1 MNVPSACPRPLWIA
15 SLLALVAACRSGREV
30 SAAPDIQGSGSARP
44 APARAPTPPPSAPPK
59 VAASPVAPI
68 DDVVQLPAR
77 TSNGGPVFQIGRPRL
92 RIAAGGPSRL
102 QVSRSGKIAALSD
115 HPHSVS
121 IWDLSS
127 GALIRRLRNPKI
139 TPQDSG
145 QFFVLSPKGTWL
157 AVSFNVHLFLFKAP
171 FDGPPISTPCYDAHA
186 FSADESRLLCSK
198 SNPLILDI
206 ASNQIIGKAP
216 EDCWRGVPIGLTFSH
231 DQKAAYC
238 ITQTHIVRWDF
249 ATNAIA
255 EVASASTKF
264 ERFSL
269 ASNAPVMLLREDGNL
284 YRLDLVTGKKDFLL
298 QVGDASF
305 VASPSGKRAMV
316 LALKE
321 VLSVDLDTKVTTPL
335 AKIHAGIG
343 DIAYAQDAN
352 LLALISSSPFN
363 GIDDRYQILI
373 LDLATGLRTYPAP
386 TRFAAWLPDSSA
398 ALEKDGLFSTLILS
412 TSPAIGTRGTTDA
425 ATLAALAPKP
435 PLGAPAWASWISAG
449 PSGQLLLAEPRPR
462 SAIVPDL
469 RYARPCEPTFRLW
482 IPGKPGTGKEK
493 ILINPCTPIDDLIF
507 PRNDAGWFFDAGW
520 ILGLSTRV
528 AALFNSKGS
537 LVAKLSPGTPS
548 IPKKE
553 FRHEFWNAAFSPT
566 GKHLALLWHRAD
578 YGGDAPRPS
587 DPREDVMHRAD
598 DLDRVDCQRDR
609 FGDCKLEAFLEI
621 WSLGP
626 RPRRLWKERFSLP
639 ATANRTL
646 LEPKLPSGA
655 LAFDRTGQ
663 RVLVGFRDGDILI
676 RSLSDKNP
684 DLFGAKATAPLESL
698 HQVPVTRISVSP
710 DNRWVFSE
718 DASAEQRLWSLP
730 P

>member
-1 MNVPSACPRPLWIA
+1 MNIRAANTVPLMIT
-15 SLLALVAACRSGREV
+15 SLLALVAACRSGGEV
-30 SAAPDIQGSGSARP
+30 SASPDIRGKENARQ
-44 APARAPTPPPSAPPK
+44 APAVASTPQTPAPPK
-59 VAASPVAPI
+59 AAAAPVAPI
-68 DDVVQLPAR
+68 DDVLQLPTR
-77 TSNGGPVFQIGRPRL
+77 TSAGGAVFQLGIPRL
-92 RIAAGGPSRL
+92 RIAAGGLSRL

-115 HPHSVS
+115 HPHSISV
-121 IWDLSS
+121 WDLSS

-157 AVSFNVHLFLFKAP
+157 AVSFNVRLFLFKAP
-171 FDGPPISTPCYDAHA
+171 FDGPPISTPCYGAHA
-186 FSADESRLLCSK
+186 FSADESKLLCSTAELK
-198 SNPLILDI
+198 LLDI
-206 ASNQIIGKAP
+206 ATNQIIATAP
-216 EDCWRGVPIGLTFSH
+216 DSCWNGVSIGLTFSS
-231 DQKAAYC
+231 DQKSAYC
-238 ITQTHIVRWDF
+238 ITQKRVARWDF
-249 ATNAIA
+249 STGGTVSEIYTSPATI
-255 EVASASTKF
+255 
-264 ERFSL
+264 ERFSM
-269 ASNAPVMLLREDGNL
+269 ASGAPVLLLREDGKFSK
-284 YRLDLVTGKKDFLL
+284 LDLLTGKKDFIL
-298 QVGDASF
+298 QIGYEAF
-305 VASPSGKRAMV
+305 VALPSGKE
-316 LALKE
+316 ALMRTEKE
-321 VLSVDLDTKVTTPL
+321 VLRIDLQTKVPTPL
-335 AKIHAGIG
+335 AKVQAGIG
-343 DIAYAQDAN
+343 DLAYAQDAD
-352 LLALISSSPFN
+352 LLVLISSSPFN
-363 GIDDRYQILI
+363 GIDDRYQIQI

-412 TSPAIGTRGTTDA
+412 TGARGTTDA
-425 ATLAALAPKP
+425 ATFAALAPKP

-462 SAIVPDL
+462 SKIVPDL
-469 RYARPCEPTFRLW
+469 RYASDCEPTFRLW

-493 ILINPCTPIDDLIF
+493 ILINPCTDQNLVF
-507 PRNDAGWFFDAGW
+507 PNADAGWFLDAGW

-528 AALFNSKGS
+528 AALFNAKGA
-537 LVAKLSPGTPS
+537 LVAQLSPGTPS

-598 DLDRVDCQRDR
+598 DLDRIDCQRDR

-663 RVLVGFRDGDILI
+663 RLLVGFRDGDILI

-718 DASAEQRLWSLP
+718 DASAEQRLWALP

>member
-1 MNVPSACPRPLWIA
+1 MNVRAANTVPLMIT
-15 SLLALVAACRSGREV
+15 SLLALVAACRSGGEV
-30 SAAPDIQGSGSARP
+30 SASPDIREKENARQ
-44 APARAPTPPPSAPPK
+44 APAVASTPQTPAPPK
-59 VAASPVAPI
+59 AAAAPVAPI
-68 DDVVQLPAR
+68 DDVLQLPTR
-77 TSNGGPVFQIGRPRL
+77 TSAGGAVFQLGIPRL
-92 RIAAGGPSRL
+92 RLAAEDLAGL
-102 QVSRSGKIAALSD
+102 QVSRSGKIAAVSD
-115 HPHSVS
+115 HAHSVS

-127 GALIRRLRNPKI
+127 GTLLRRLQNPN
-139 TPQDSG
+139 PVSHDFG

-157 AVSFNVHLFLFKAP
+157 AVSFNVRLFLFKAP
-171 FDGPPISTPCYDAHA
+171 FDGPPISTPCYGAHA
-186 FSADESRLLCSK
+186 FSADESKLLCSTAELK
-198 SNPLILDI
+198 LLDI
-206 ASNQIIGKAP
+206 ATNQIIATAP
-216 EDCWRGVPIGLTFSH
+216 DTCRRGGGMDVTFSI
-231 DQKAAYC
+231 DEKFAYC
-238 ITQTHIVRWDF
+238 ITQKRVARWDF
-249 ATNAIA
+249 STNTVT
-255 EVASASTKF
+255 EVSSSTARIGNFSSAGG
-264 ERFSL
+264 
-269 ASNAPVMLLREDGNL
+269 APVMLLSEDDQL
-284 YRLDLVTGKKDFLL
+284 YKLDLLTGKKNAIFKI
-298 QVGDASF
+298 GYNAF
-305 VASPSGKRAMV
+305 VALPSGKE
-316 LALKE
+316 ALIRTARE
-321 VLSVDLDTKVTTPL
+321 VLLLDLQTKVTTPL
-335 AKIHAGIG
+335 AKIDGGIG
-343 DIAYAQDAN
+343 DIAYAQDPN
-352 LLALISSSPFN
+352 LLVLISNASRD
-363 GIDDRYQILI
+363 GKEARYQIQV
-373 LDLATGLRTYPAP
+373 LDLATGLRTYPVP

-398 ALEKDGLFSTLILS
+398 ALEKDGVFSTLILS
-412 TSPAIGTRGTTDA
+412 TGPAIGTRGTTDA

-435 PLGAPAWASWISAG
+435 PPGAPAWASWISAG

-462 SAIVPDL
+462 SKIVPDL
-469 RYARPCEPTFRLW
+469 RYASPCEPTFRLW

-507 PRNDAGWFFDAGW
+507 PRADAGWFLDAGW
-520 ILGLSTRV
+520 ILGLSTRA
-528 AALFNSKGS
+528 AALFNAKGS
-537 LVAKLSPGTPS
+537 LVAQLSPGTPS

-598 DLDRVDCQRDR
+598 DLDRIDCQRDGY
-609 FGDCKLEAFLEI
+609 GDCKLEVFLEI
-621 WSLGP
+621 WSLGS

-718 DASAEQRLWSLP
+718 DASAEQRLWALP